1 LRAAR
6 SSAGGYA
13 KSIADHG
20 WLEACFQPIQV
31 VPPTETESLQVL
43 LGIKH
48 IYEEF
53 HGARYTDDA
62 LSIAVA
68 CATACI
74 RGRSLPGKAVDIVDE
89 AGSVVRFRNSKVTP
103 EIVEVQKR
111 VGFMVKRKNAAI
123 ENHEFEKA
131 RFYADEEKKERTTLD
146 AMLHEYRKN
155 SPLVLQITAEDVI
168 AVIAHS
174 TNSTVE
180 AVKKAIARK
189 SSTSTDNS

>member
-1 LRAAR
+1 M
-6 SSAGGYA
+6 
-13 KSIADHG
+13 
-20 WLEACFQPIQV
+20 
-31 VPPTETESLQVL
+31 
-43 LGIKH
+43 
-48 IYEEF
+48 
-53 HGARYTDDA
+53 
-62 LSIAVA
+62 
-68 CATACI
+68 
-74 RGRSLPGKAVDIVDE
+74 
-89 AGSVVRFRNSKVTP
+89 VRFRNSKVTP